1 MADLNQMVLLAQ
13 DDVDGGVG
21 GLLCM
26 ALWLV
31 MIVVMIVANIAGFWK
46 VFEKAGKPGWGAII
60 PIYNA
65 ILFIQIAGR
74 PIWWFVLLFIPLVNV
89 VVCVI
94 VGLDIARRF
103 GKDTL
108 FAIGLILLPFVFY
121 PILGFGDA
129 KYQ

>member
-13 DDVDGGVG
+13 VDVDGGVG